1 MTLAVALSRGLEGL
15 EAPLITVEVHAANGL
30 PGLTLVGL
38 PDTEVREAR
47 DRVRAAI
54 LNSGFEFPNRR
65 LTVNLAP
72 ADLPKESG
80 RFDRLLP
87 SASSPPV
94 VNCPPVAWQV
104 TNLPVSS
111 PSPANCARSAAHWP

>member
-72 ADLPKESG
+72 ADLPKESDQYTT
-80 RFDRLLP
+80 RNTCR
-87 SASSPPV
+87 
-94 VNCPPVAWQV
+94 
-104 TNLPVSS
+104 VSQN
-111 PSPANCARSAAHWP
+111 AIAVG